1 MSDVDST
8 ASVPRYMKKKQNKK
22 ESTPKA
28 EKKPKKSK
36 FLVNDYDDMDVG
48 PLDRSVGG
56 ENSSTEV
63 IENFVG
69 AHVNVVISRMS
80 LKWIVKKKKRR
91 RQVPLEVEVEAVG
104 AWERLVVSSS
114 D

>member
-1 MSDVDST
+1 MSDVDSA

-22 ESTPKA
+22 EAAPKA

-36 FLVNDYDDMDVG
+36 FLVNDYDDLDMG

-69 AHVNVVISRMS
+69 MIEVVVIFRMN
-80 LKWIVKKKKRR
+80 LKWIVKKRRKK
-91 RQVPLEVEVEAVG
+91 QVLLQVEVDGV
-104 AWERLVVSSS
+104 WERSAASLS

>member
-1 MSDVDST
+1 MSDVDSVT
-8 ASVPRYMKKKQNKK
+8 SVPRYMKKKQSKK
-22 ESTPKA
+22 EAAPKA

-36 FLVNDYDDMDVG
+36 FLVNDFDDMDVG

-69 AHVNVVISRMS
+69 MNGLVIISRMN
-80 LKWIVKKKKRR
+80 LRWIARKRR
-91 RQVPLEVEVEAVG
+91 KKQVLLLAEAEADGV
-104 AWERLVVSSS
+104 WERLVVSLS